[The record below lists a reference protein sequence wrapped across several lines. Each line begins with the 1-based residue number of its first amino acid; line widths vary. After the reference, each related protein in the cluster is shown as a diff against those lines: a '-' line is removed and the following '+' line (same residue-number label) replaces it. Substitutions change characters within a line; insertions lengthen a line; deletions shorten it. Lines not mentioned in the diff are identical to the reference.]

1 MAEKQMMNG
10 VDTGTL
16 KEMAQTFQEN
26 PELAQC
32 QFKVTNE
39 WDNCGHNET
48 TISEFHAKGEDIQH
62 EAPFTLEAD
71 EPPLLL
77 GTDKGPNPVE
87 HMLNALV
94 SCLTTSMVYHAAVQG
109 IQIDELES
117 TVEGELD
124 MRGFMGIS
132 SDVPKGYKN
141 IKVSFRAKSD
151 GDPKQLKTCA
161 LYSPVFNTITQGADI
176 DVDVETT

>member
-1 MAEKQMMNG
+1 MAEQGTMNG
-10 VDTGTL
+10 VDTNLL
-16 KEMAQTFQEN
+16 KEKAQILKDN

-32 QFKVTNE
+32 RFKVTNQ
-39 WDNCGHNET
+39 WDTCGHNET
-48 TISEFHAKGEDIQH
+48 TIKEFHAVGEDIQH

-71 EPPLLL
+71 EPPVLL
-77 GTDKGPNPVE
+77 GSDSGPNPVE
-87 HMLNALV
+87 HLLNALV

-124 MRGFMGIS
+124 LRGFMGIS

-151 GDPKQLKTCA
+151 GHPKKLRACA
-161 LYSPVFNTITQGADI
+161 LYSPVFNTITQGANI
-176 DVDVETT
+176 EVEVETT